1 MPPNQRRS
9 TGAFKMAESISV
21 GRALALPSLRTFFIS
36 GESAICFSAREKTPP
51 PLEMSVR
58 S

>member
-9 TGAFKMAESISV
+9 TGAFRIADRISA
-21 GRALALPSLRTFFIS
+21 GRALALLSFRSFFAS
-36 GESAICFSAREKTPP
+36 GDSAICFSAREKTPP
-51 PLEMSVR
+51 PFEISAR